1 MLLGVQTRGKKK
13 CAGDLAGNCIPTE
26 METMMKKGF
35 ALAVLC
41 FAFSIATI
49 KAEEVRDQKDWVK
62 GAVVIGV
69 KNDGGCVFKAFIFV
83 ANAENDPDD
92 DTSQILGYEPGN
104 VVVKNGT
111 VVWERVSE
119 SVFIPLRQRK
129 TVHGRLCNAPPY
141 NE

>member
-13 CAGDLAGNCIPTE
+13 RAGDLAGDCLPTE
-26 METMMKKGF
+26 MERKMKKGF

-41 FAFSIATI
+41 FAFSIATA
-49 KAEEVRDQKDWVK
+49 KADDTVK

-69 KNDGGCVFKAFIFV
+69 TNSGNCLFRPFV
-83 ANAENDPDD
+83 KTADTDNYADD
-92 DTSQILGYEPGN
+92 DRPQILGYEPGN

-111 VVWERVSE
+111 VVLERVFE
-119 SVFIPLRQRK
+119 EQFIPLK
-129 TVHGRLCNAPPY
+129 GFKSVHGRLCKCPPY